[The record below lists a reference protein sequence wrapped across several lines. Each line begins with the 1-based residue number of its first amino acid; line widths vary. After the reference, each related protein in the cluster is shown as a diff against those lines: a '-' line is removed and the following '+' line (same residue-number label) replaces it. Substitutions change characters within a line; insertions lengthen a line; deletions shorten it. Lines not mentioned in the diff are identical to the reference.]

1 MLDLKTGR
9 FVINAEKGWE
19 LHPFMT
25 REEFMAS
32 DFFKSEHLVK
42 RDSYVNRSIFD
53 FCDVDIDGYKM
64 WVSVFLE
71 FDIHKE
77 YEYVEKIVLCSND
90 ALDFYDRPYDSTWRE
105 SAFEVKRLHDEFL
118 LHETGLD
125 KVCIDESKIE
135 NQFSV
140 DWGDFNSSICLM
152 HQPVIEITINYDNLT
167 EEDCAE
173 LDKEIEEDDDL

>member
-42 RDSYVNRSIFD
+42 RDSYDNRCVFD
-53 FCDVDIDGYKM
+53 FRDVDIDGYKM
-64 WVSVFLE
+64 WVSVFME

-77 YEYVEKIVLCSND
+77 CEYVDKIVLCSND
-90 ALDFYDRPYDSTWRE
+90 ALDFYDRPYDSSWRE
-105 SAFEVKRLHDEFL
+105 AAFEVKRLHDEFL

-125 KVCIDESKIE
+125 KACVDNRKE
-135 NQFSV
+135 NWFNV
-140 DWGDFNSSICLM
+140 DWGTFNSSINLM
-152 HQPVIEITINYDNLT
+152 HQPVIEITLRYRNLT
-167 EEDCAE
+167 EEDKKE
-173 LDKEIEEDDDL
+173 LENVDIY